1 MKKKIF
7 SILLLLFFFNPLSLF
22 PENVN
27 LGIYIVNIG
36 KFDVSTGSFT
46 VDFYLT
52 LKTDSPKAEYPL
64 DSFEFMNGR
73 ATHMERIYSE
83 PNMHQYRILANL
95 SSPVDLRKF
104 PFDEQ
109 TLSIIIENKKF
120 TNDKVKYMILREE
133 SGIDELIAFTGW
145 NIRGWE
151 VKERA
156 HNYKVFQEVYSLV
169 SLDITIEKIIWNA
182 FFKTFLPVLIIIF
195 LVTCS
200 FIMDIDKVKDRLSIC
215 TSGLVASVMFHLS
228 ISNQIPPVSYLT
240 IADKFMILTYIV
252 LMICVILNV
261 MMLQFIQVKYE
272 HLAVRVHRITKYGM
286 FFILPSTYAFFFI
299 FTYL

>member
-1 MKKKIF
+1 MKIWRILFIF
-7 SILLLLFFFNPLSLF
+7 LFLPLSVF
-22 PENVN
+22 AENVN

-46 VDFYLT
+46 IDFYLT
-52 LKTDSPKAEYPL
+52 LKTDKKPEYPL

-73 ATHMERIYSE
+73 ATHSEKIYTE
-83 PNMHQYRILANL
+83 GDNLIQYRILANL
-95 SSPVDLRKF
+95 SSPVDLRRF

-109 TLSIIIENKKF
+109 TLSIIIENKKYK
-120 TNDKVKYMILREE
+120 NDLVKYTILENE

-145 NIRGWE
+145 NIRGWK
-151 VKERA
+151 VRERD
-156 HNYKVFQEVYSLV
+156 HHYKVFNESYSLV
-169 SLDITIEKIIWNA
+169 SLDITIEKIVWNA

-200 FIMDIDKVKDRLSIC
+200 FIMDIDKVKDRLGIC

-228 ISNQIPPVSYLT
+228 ITNQIPPVSYLT

-252 LMICVILNV
+252 LMLCVILNV
-261 MMLQFIQVKYE
+261 SMLQLIQVQYE
-272 HLAVRVHRITKYGM
+272 HRAVKIHNFTKYGM
-286 FFILPSTYAFFFI
+286 FVVLPSIYGLFFLYAF
-299 FTYL
+299 LG